1 MVSAWKT
8 SSLQEGRKV
17 AKKIFSICNLQ
28 ATYPQYSK
36 YNAAKSFFYVTIK
49 KFKTRAATPHL
60 DPFRERRGEN
70 KLSVKRKN
78 PQIVATVDELISEDG
93 TTAPK
98 IRTHLQNQGHNISL
112 STIYRI
118 AQDLMYN
125 WQKPWYTDVL
135 TPAQKFKRKLFC
147 AKLLRLGEEQLLRK
161 IAQWMFT
168 DEKWWDI
175 VGPSMYKYVKA
186 ASKAEAKSKNQ
197 V

>member
-1 MVSAWKT
+1 MENFHFAGGPK
-8 SSLQEGRKV
+8 SS
-17 AKKIFSICNLQ
+17 KKIIEYLQ

-36 YNAAKSFFYVTIK
+36 YNAAKSFFYATIK
-49 KFKTRAATPHL
+49 KFKTRGLTPDK

-70 KLSVKRKN
+70 KRAPKREN
-78 PQIVATVDELISEDG
+78 PQIVATIDELLSEEDG
-93 TTAPK
+93 TTAPEIK
-98 IRTHLQNQGHNISL
+98 QQLMAQGHNISL

-118 AQDLMYN
+118 AQDLFYN

-147 AKLLRLGEEQLLRK
+147 AKLLRLPEEQLLRK
-161 IAQWMFT
+161 IAGWMFT

-186 ASKAEAKSKNQ
+186 TSKAEAKCKNQ